1 MPFTTTTEGLAPL
14 PFPLNFLSTIQSST
28 LTNNNETATNHTASE
43 NSLTQEQL
51 TTLMATKLSTLFGI
65 LIGSFLVSL
74 VPLCFGRIPYLRKRM
89 NHGLISIVIDQ
100 CNGFAGGVLLSV
112 GILHLMNEG
121 NELLHEGLKALGDE
135 KAAEYPFAPMVMCMG
150 FLVLY
155 GLEFVLLAFLSNWFK
170 TSKDSHDHG
179 HHHHD
184 HGHSC
189 DSHVITIEEKALKS
203 PTNEMMMN
211 GNNNSQEMLE
221 ELPTLNTSASQFLE
235 EEGKIDLS
243 IANMNGSMDTMEGS
257 VVSSTIPLENQP
269 SPPSIVDIEN
279 QAKTTCEPTVCAQHH
294 AHHDHGHNSGD
305 HTACAHHEATQML
318 FETNHKHGIPLV
330 LTAIVLWLALS
341 THSIFIG
348 LGFGAENDIGNMW
361 SIFAAIIAHQFI
373 EAFSLGSIVEKGC
386 RSLWMAISLL
396 FLYSISV
403 PVGIA
408 IGLGI
413 VSAAQSNA
421 LENESWKVTQGIL
434 MSIASGA
441 FVYVSLMEIAIHQ
454 PKNKYLKLSR
464 FCLMLLGFAAMAVL
478 AVWA

>member
-1 MPFTTTTEGLAPL
+1 MT
-14 PFPLNFLSTIQSST
+14 QSSIHDHFQVPIIS
-28 LTNNNETATNHTASE
+28 LLPQQLLSALQSEIDNSTNNSTTQDET
-43 NSLTQEQL
+43 LTQEQV
-51 TTLMATKLSTLFGI
+51 TTLLATKLSTLFGI
-65 LIGSFLVSL
+65 LIGSFLISL
-74 VPLCFGRIPYLRKRM
+74 VPLCFGRISYLRKRL
-89 NHGLISIVIDQ
+89 NQGLISIVIDQ

-112 GILHLMNEG
+112 GILHMMSEG
-121 NELLHEGLKALGDE
+121 SELLHDGLEALGDST
-135 KAAEYPFAPMVMCMG
+135 AAEYPIAPLVLCMG

-170 TSKDSHDHG
+170 SKDSHDHSHG
-179 HHHHD
+179 HH

-189 DSHVITIEEKALKS
+189 DSHVVTIEEKALKS
-203 PTNEMMMN
+203 QTNDMN
-211 GNNNSQEMLE
+211 HSQEMLE
-221 ELPTLNTSASQFLE
+221 ELPTSTSVQFNSQDAL
-235 EEGKIDLS
+235 DT
-243 IANMNGSMDTMEGS
+243 SMMDET
-257 VVSSTIPLENQP
+257 STTAADQP
-269 SPPSIVDIEN
+269 PQGAQSPSLVDIEN

-348 LGFGAENDIGNMW
+348 LGFGAELDIGNMW

-386 RSLWMAISLL
+386 KSLWMAVALL

-403 PVGIA
+403 PVGIG

-421 LENESWKVTQGIL
+421 LENDSWKVTQGIL
-434 MSIASGA
+434 MSIAAGA

-454 PKNKYLKLSR
+454 PKNKFLKLLR
-464 FCLMLLGFAAMAVL
+464 FCLMLVGFAAMAIL
-478 AVWA
+478 AIWA